1 MNTTLKRVLFL
12 GILIAIWEVIYK
24 LQIWPPILF
33 PSPLQVGETLYL
45 GIIDGSFITSLGD
58 SFKRLLIGY
67 GFALIIGTLLGL
79 IIASSKLME
88 DTLGSL
94 VLALQS
100 VPSIVWLPLAIL
112 WFGMGEAAIIFVVV
126 LGGTWNMVI
135 NASTGIKNVRPLL
148 LKAAKTMGITGH
160 NLFFKVTI
168 PAAIPHLITG
178 MRLSWA
184 FCWRALMAGELLGS
198 GNGLGQILMW
208 GREMG
213 NMSMVIS
220 IMIIIATLGSLTDG
234 IIFKPL
240 ENKVLER
247 WGLAKI

>member
-1 MNTTLKRVLFL
+1 MITTLKKVLFL
-12 GILIAIWEVIYK
+12 GILIAIWEVLYK
-24 LQIWPPILF
+24 LQIWSPILF
-33 PSPLQVGETLYL
+33 PSPMQVGETLYL
-45 GIIDGSFITSLGD
+45 GIIDGSFITSLKY

-67 GFALIIGTLLGL
+67 SLALIIGTILGL
-79 IIASSKLME
+79 IIASSKLIDE
-88 DTLGSL
+88 TLGAFI
-94 VLALQS
+94 LALQS
-100 VPSIVWLPLAIL
+100 IPSIVWLPLAIL
-112 WFGMGEAAIIFVVV
+112 WFGMGEAAIIFVVI

-135 NASTGIKNVRPLL
+135 NASTGIKNVDPLL
-148 LKAAKTMGITGH
+148 IKAAKTMGIKEH

-198 GNGLGQILMW
+198 GNGLGRILMW

-220 IMIIIATLGSLTDG
+220 VMIIIATLGSLTDR

-240 ENKVLER
+240 EDKVLER
-247 WGLAKI
+247 WGLLNN